1 MKDESIE
8 RSRLQLLAMLLA
20 GAAAPLVRGAEPAEQ
35 VIEMTARRFEYTPSE
50 ITVKAGVPVLLKIR
64 SIDFVH
70 GFSLPALQLR
80 ADLPP
85 GQVTEVRFTAPQA
98 GVLPFLCDNF
108 CGEGHETMNGR
119 VVVT

>member
-20 GAAAPLVRGAEPAEQ
+20 SAVAPLVRGAEPAEQ

-85 GQVTEVRFTAPQA
+85 GQVTEVRFTAPQV

-119 VVVT
+119 IVVT